1 MAITLAEAKVGMAN
15 KIDQKVIETIQ
26 RSSRFMDALVYDDA
40 ISPGTGGST
49 FVYGYTQLLTPAAA
63 AGRVINAEYT
73 PQEAKRTTKTT
84 TLTIMGGS
92 YQIDRALVRTQNGKI
107 QEVSFQ
113 NEQKAKATAAR
124 YQYLAINGVYDSSS
138 TDPEFDGLSKLLT
151 DTENEINC
159 GAISLA
165 SIDEAKALAF
175 DEALRNALY
184 SIAGGKPTMIL
195 ANSRLITKMTTV
207 AHKLGFYDRK
217 IDAFGNSVVTYDGIE
232 LVDLQQYYN
241 GTTTVDVIPVR
252 TAAEYRKATVTS
264 STFATDGSFAGS
276 ADGYLY
282 TLSGTTY
289 SKVTSGSYNSAT
301 DYYKLVGAANS
312 TDLYA
317 VRIGLDAFCGV
328 TPEGGKIGLETH
340 LPNFNEAKAVHTG
353 DVELIGGVA
362 LKNTK
367 TAAVLRGINI

>member
-15 KIDQKVIETIQ
+15 KVDQKVIETIQ
-26 RSSRFMDALVYDDA
+26 RNSRFLDLLVFDDA

-49 FVYGYTQLLTPAAA
+49 FVYGYTQLKTPAAA

-73 PQEAKRTTKTT
+73 PQEAKRETKTT

-107 QEVSFQ
+107 QEVAFQ

-124 YQYLAINGVYDSSS
+124 YQYLAINGVYNSAS
-138 TDPEFDGLSKLLT
+138 TDPEFDGLSKLLAG
-151 DTENEINC
+151 TENEIDC
-159 GAISLA
+159 KSISLA

-175 DEALRNALY
+175 DEALRNAIY
-184 SIAGGKPTMIL
+184 SIAGGKPTAIFT
-195 ANSRLITKMTTV
+195 NSRLITKMTTV

-217 IDAFGNSVVTYDGIE
+217 LDAFGNSVVTYDGIE
-232 LVDLQQYYN
+232 LIDLQQYYD
-241 GTTTVDVIPVR
+241 GTNTVDVIPVR
-252 TAAEYRKATVTS
+252 TAAEYRAITVTS
-264 STFATDGSFAGS
+264 TTFASLKSKLYTESSGTYTAVPASGTGSTFDSTAT
-276 ADGYLY
+276 
-282 TLSGTTY
+282 
-289 SKVTSGSYNSAT
+289 
-301 DYYKLVGAANS
+301 YYIQIGAANS
-312 TDLYA
+312 TDLYC

-328 TPEGGKIGLETH
+328 TPEGGSIGLETH
-340 LPNFNEAKAVHTG
+340 LPDFKEAKAVHTG

-367 TAAVLRGINI
+367 TAAVLRGIVLA

>member
-26 RSSRFMDALVYDDA
+26 RNSRLLDLLVFDDA
-40 ISPGTGGST
+40 IAPGTGGST
-49 FVYGYTQLLTPAAA
+49 FVYGYTQLLTPASA
-63 AGRVINAEYT
+63 AGRKINAEYT

-107 QEVSFQ
+107 QEVAFQ

-124 YQYLAINGVYDSSS
+124 FQYLTINGVYDETSN
-138 TDPEFDGLSKLLT
+138 DPEFDGLSKLLAG
-151 DTENEINC
+151 TENEIDC
-159 GAISLA
+159 KSISLA
-165 SIDEAKALAF
+165 TVSEASALAF

-184 SIAGGKPTMIL
+184 SIAGGKPTAIL

-232 LVDLQQYYN
+232 LIDLQQYYD
-241 GTTTVDVIPVR
+241 GTNTKDVIPVR
-252 TAAEYRKATVTS
+252 TAAEYREVTVTS
-264 STFATDGSFAGS
+264 ATFAGLKSK
-276 ADGYLY
+276 LY
-282 TLSGTTY
+282 TESSGTYTAVADNA
-289 SKVTSGSYNSAT
+289 SFGSST
-301 DYYKLVGAANS
+301 KYYIQIGAANS

-317 VRIGLDAFCGV
+317 IRIGLDAFCGV
-328 TPEGGKIGLETH
+328 TPEGGSIGLETH
-340 LPNFNEAKAVHTG
+340 LPDFKEAKAVHTG

-367 TAAVLRGINI
+367 TAAVLRGIVLG

>member
-15 KIDQKVIETIQ
+15 KVDQKVIDTIQ
-26 RSSRFMDALVYDDA
+26 RNSRFLDALVFDDA

-49 FVYGYTQLLTPAAA
+49 FVYGYTQLKTPASA
-63 AGRVINAEYT
+63 AGRVINQEYT
-73 PQEAKRTTKTT
+73 PQEAKRETKTT

-107 QEVSFQ
+107 QEVAFQ

-124 YQYLAINGVYDSSS
+124 YQYLAINGVYDSTS
-138 TDPEFDGLSKLLT
+138 TDPEFDGLSKLLAG
-151 DTENEINC
+151 TENEID
-159 GAISLA
+159 AKPISLA
-165 SIDEAKALAF
+165 SIDESKALAF
-175 DEALRNALY
+175 DEALRNAIY

-217 IDAFGNSVVTYDGIE
+217 IDAFGNSNTLYDGIE
-232 LVDLQQYYN
+232 LVDLQQYYD
-241 GTTTVDVIPVR
+241 GTNTVDVIPVR
-252 TAAEYRKATVTS
+252 TTAEYREVTVTS
-264 STFATDGSFAGS
+264 STFASLKS
-276 ADGYLY
+276 KLY
-282 TLSGTTY
+282 TESSGTYTGVPASGTGSTFDSTATY
-289 SKVTSGSYNSAT
+289 YIQ
-301 DYYKLVGAANS
+301 VGAANS

-328 TPEGGKIGLETH
+328 TPEGGSIGLETH
-340 LPNFNEAKAVHTG
+340 LPDFSEAKAVHTG

-367 TAAVLRGINI
+367 TAAVLRGIVIA